1 MRKPFKS
8 LKFVVVIFLVV
19 VLAGTLGIDFFA
31 DSAVRVAIDNAG
43 TKALKVPVEV
53 KKARLSI
60 FAGTLG
66 LQDLT
71 VGSPPGYDQKTL
83 LDLSQGAI
91 EVDTKSLLSDK
102 VLIRDIR
109 LDGMKVFVEQK
120 GLDNNLHEVVKALD
134 RDEQPSGKSL
144 VIDRLEIT
152 NITVNVRLLP
162 IPGQAD
168 TVTLKLG
175 TIQMTDLGRNERM
188 DVAMLA
194 TKVLLAV
201 AMGIAEQ
208 GGDVLPKEMIS
219 GLSSVLDKAIDIGRI
234 IFGNG
239 QNGSSSLQKGAEEI
253 GRGITEGL
261 KGIVKPKNK
270 E

>member
-1 MRKPFKS
+1 MRKKLKS
-8 LKFVVVIFLVV
+8 IKSVFVIGLVIVVGG
-19 VLAGTLGIDFFA
+19 ALGINFFA
-31 DSAVRVAIDNAG
+31 DSAVRVAIGKAG
-43 TKALKVPVEV
+43 AKALKVPVDV
-53 KKARLSI
+53 AKADLSI
-60 FAGTLG
+60 LAGTLG
-66 LQDLT
+66 LETLT
-71 VGSPPGYDQKTL
+71 VGNPPGYSQTTL

-91 EVDTKSLLSDK
+91 EVETKSLLSDE

-120 GLDNNLHEVVKALD
+120 GLDNNLHEVIGALERD
-134 RDEQPSGKSL
+134 RQPSGKKL
-144 VIDRLEIT
+144 VIDHLEIT
-152 NITVNVRLLP
+152 NVTVLVKLLP

-168 TVTLKLG
+168 TVTFKLG

-188 DVAMLA
+188 DVAALA

-219 GLSSVLDKAIDIGRI
+219 GLSNVLDKAIDIGRI

-239 QNGSSSLQKGAEEI
+239 RDSAEQI

-261 KGIVKPKNK
+261 KDVVKPK
-270 E
+270 

>member
-1 MRKPFKS
+1 MRKRFRSINS
-8 LKFVVVIFLVV
+8 LLVIFLLVV
-19 VLAGTLGIDFFA
+19 VGGALGINFFA
-31 DSAVRVAIDNAG
+31 DSAVRMAIDKAG
-43 TKALKVPVEV
+43 TKALKVPVDVE
-53 KKARLSI
+53 KARLSI
-60 FAGTLG
+60 FAGALG

-71 VGSPPGYDQKTL
+71 VGNPPGYSQTTL

-91 EVDTKSLLSDK
+91 EINAKSLLSDE

-120 GLDNNLHEVVKALD
+120 GLDNNLHEVIGALERD
-134 RDEQPSGKSL
+134 RQPSGRKL
-144 VIDRLEIT
+144 VVDHLEIT
-152 NITVNVRLLP
+152 NITVLVKLLP

-168 TVTLKLG
+168 TVTFKLG
-175 TIQMTDLGRNERM
+175 TIEMTDLGRHERM

-201 AMGIAEQ
+201 AMGIAKQ

-219 GLSSVLDKAIDIGRI
+219 GLSNVLDKAIDIGRI

-239 QNGSSSLQKGAEEI
+239 KNSAEQI

-261 KGIVKPKNK
+261 KDIVKPK
-270 E
+270 